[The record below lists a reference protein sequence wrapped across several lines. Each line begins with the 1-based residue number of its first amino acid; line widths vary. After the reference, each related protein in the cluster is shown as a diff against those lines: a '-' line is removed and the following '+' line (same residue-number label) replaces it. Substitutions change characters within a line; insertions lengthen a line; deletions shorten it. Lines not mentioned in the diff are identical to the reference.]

1 MPKARSKPYTP
12 GETFS
17 VYIPPDIDKRTLK
30 FINSHKFISPA
41 CVELLKEKAK
51 QLYPNFEEQEEK
63 ESKKNE

>member
-30 FINSHKFISPA
+30 YINSHKFISPA
-41 CVELLKEKAK
+41 CIELLVDKAK
-51 QLYPNFEEQEEK
+51 QLYPDFEEQEGT
-63 ESKKNE
+63 ESDNNE